1 MNFVQHIP
9 KTDLARKTRQ
19 VLLAVQRGQTTIV
32 ENHGQPEAAI
42 IDIIDYRIVRAVLR
56 YHANPLDID
65 PEAGLPDSAL
75 DRVDDDPQARF
86 DLVLAHYLAKAIS
99 LGRVAEMLDLA
110 WADLRFRFNRLDVPI
125 FVGPENMEELKQ
137 ELETLQKWESEHAQS
152 GSAG

>member
-1 MNFVQHIP
+1 MHYVQHIP

-56 YHANPLDID
+56 YHANPLEID
-65 PEAGLPDSAL
+65 PEAGLPDSVLAG
-75 DRVDDDPQARF
+75 VDDPQARF
-86 DLVLAHYLAKAIS
+86 DLVLAHYLARAIS
-99 LGRVAEMLDLA
+99 LGRVAELLDLA

-137 ELETLQKWESEHAQS
+137 ELATLQEWESEHAQS